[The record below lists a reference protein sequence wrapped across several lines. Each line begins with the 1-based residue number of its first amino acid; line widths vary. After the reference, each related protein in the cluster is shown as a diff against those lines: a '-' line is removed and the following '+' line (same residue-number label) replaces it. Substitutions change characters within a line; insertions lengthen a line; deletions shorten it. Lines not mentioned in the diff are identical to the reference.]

1 MQQGGTLTVDL
12 GKLNGA
18 AALSGEGKAELKIES
33 GHLELTGDTATPEG
47 NTYTIASGF
56 GMIAR
61 KWDDSCVSGHAE
73 GTNVRYE
80 VESDDNSVRVICD
93 EEPQVKPDPG
103 PNPDPGPGP
112 VTP

>member
-47 NTYTIASGF
+47 NMYTIASGF
-56 GMIAR
+56 STIA
-61 KWDDSCVSGHAE
+61 KTWINIYVSGEVE
-73 GTNVRYE
+73 GRNVRYE
-80 VESDDNSVRVICD
+80 VLNDDSSVRVTC
-93 EEPQVKPDPG
+93 EEEASIN

-112 VTP
+112 GPVTP